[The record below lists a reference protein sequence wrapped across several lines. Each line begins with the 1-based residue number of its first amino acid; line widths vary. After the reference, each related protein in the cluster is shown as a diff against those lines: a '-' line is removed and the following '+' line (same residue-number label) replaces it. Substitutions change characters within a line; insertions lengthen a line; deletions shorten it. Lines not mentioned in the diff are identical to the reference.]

1 MGKTAPST
9 TSTQNSQMSAGQ
21 QGQWSNQLANV
32 NSTIAGD
39 IGSVNYGN
47 TQSQLG
53 QQSQNILGNQV
64 NAQGLAAPISA
75 AGQNSWTTPGTA
87 QSFMSPYESTALQNQ
102 VGLATS
108 TELNPQLAQMQRS
121 DAASGALG
129 GSRGA
134 INQGLATQGFN
145 QNMNSMISQGE
156 NQAYNTGQQ
165 QFNAQNALNL
175 QAQQAGA
182 QTQLAGANSNVYAN
196 LAASQPLMQQIQA
209 SEAPGQQVMQETSA
223 LAMQPKEG
231 TNTTTQVTSPG
242 SGGIMG
248 DIIGG
253 LGGAAQLGLGIAT
266 GGASGALSSLQNM
279 NTPGKAAG
287 GLVGAGKRPSA
298 NPAFDSSLGLKKG
311 GIVAGGSKKSK
322 KGSK

>member
-1 MGKTAPST
+1 MGKTAPSKTT
-9 TSTQNSQMSAGQ
+9 TSNSQMSAGQ
-21 QGQWSNQLANV
+21 QQQWGNQLNNV

-39 IGSVNYGN
+39 IGSVNYG
-47 TQSQLG
+47 QLQGQLG

-64 NAQGLAAPISA
+64 NPQGLAAPISA

-87 QSFMSPYESTALQNQ
+87 QSFMNPYENTSLANQ

-134 INQGLATQGFN
+134 INQGLATQGFD
-145 QNMNSMISQGE
+145 QNMNSMIAQGE

-165 QFNAQNALNL
+165 QFNTQNALNL

-182 QTQLAGANSNVYAN
+182 QTQLAGENSNVYAN

-209 SEAPGQQVMQETSA
+209 SEAPGQQVMQETAA
-223 LAMQPKEG
+223 LGMQPKEG
-231 TNTTTQVTSPG
+231 TNTSTEVDSPG
-242 SGGIMG
+242 SGGILG
-248 DIIGG
+248 SIGG
-253 LGGAAQLGLGIAT
+253 VLGGVAGGMAGPIGSALGSKIGSGIT
-266 GGASGALSSLQNM
+266 S
-279 NTPGKAAG
+279 KAKG

-298 NPAFDSSLGLKKG
+298 NVGIPLEDYQAGMKKG
-311 GIVAGGSKKSK
+311 GIVSGSKKSK